1 MLNDRQL
8 SLLEKLE
15 HQPSSLAELA
25 QHAGV
30 SARTISRDIDYLN
43 FTLSGR
49 ARVTSQG
56 NAGVQLDI
64 LDRKHYFQLLQ
75 RHDNDDQLLALL
87 LLNGFTTRLQ
97 LADALNLPETLI
109 ADKLVKL
116 RQRYE
121 KVFIIAGRPGVGY
134 FIDEPEA
141 RQILI
146 LANLLK
152 KDPFVSS
159 LTGFNY
165 AAVERLTTGI
175 NMIQAWPTIHRDY
188 VVSVVLAVWAMRN
201 LIRSASLA
209 DGDHEIALCI
219 ENAGFYFNQRSLGM
233 LLSLLDNLQ
242 QQATRVDQQVI
253 QQLLDDALID
263 HPGGVQDPQLIEDL
277 TGHVTRC
284 AASPVWVAESRQS
297 SMNNLKA
304 AWPVAF
310 DMSIR
315 FIGLLRE
322 RLGIIVSDS
331 DLIGLYFACALE
343 RHQTDRQPVI
353 LLAEQNAI
361 ATINKLAIER
371 DVPNCRV
378 HVARSLPGL
387 MGLRDEIQPV
397 CIINNSHL
405 ELNVNLNNVL
415 NIRNI
420 ITPAGIGQIKDFLD
434 TVYIRQNLERLFP
447 VDACFHEENQP
458 NDTWLE
464 ICARVSQRLVR
475 QGHLTDEEAWRIC
488 QREQEGENLIVNQL
502 AIPHCWSEKE
512 TSFRGYFIALSRS
525 VVVNHEPVSHLLIA
539 CASASARHELKIFS
553 YLARTLYKHL
563 PGKIAGLK
571 SAEEFVRLLRE

>member
-8 SLLEKLE
+8 ALLEKLE
-15 HQPSSLAELA
+15 HQPCTLAELA
-25 QHAGV
+25 QQAGV
-30 SARTISRDIDYLN
+30 SGRTISRDIDYLN

-49 ARVTSQG
+49 ARVINQG
-56 NAGVQLDI
+56 SAGVQLEI
-64 LDRKHYFQLLQ
+64 LDRKHYFQYLQ

-97 LADALNLPETLI
+97 LADTLNLPETMI

-121 KVFIIAGRPGVGY
+121 KVFTVAGRPGVGY
-134 FIDEPEA
+134 FIDEPEQ

-152 KDPFVSS
+152 KDPFISP

-165 AAVERLTTGI
+165 SAFERITASIASL
-175 NMIQAWPTIHRDY
+175 QAWPAIHRDY
-188 VVSVVLAVWAMRN
+188 IVSVILAVWSMRN
-201 LIRSASLA
+201 LLRGGLRTAEEH
-209 DGDHEIALCI
+209 DIAQRI
-219 ENAGFYFNQRSLGM
+219 EAAGFYFSEKALSM
-233 LLSLLDNLQ
+233 LITLLNELQ
-242 QQATRVDQQVI
+242 AQATRINQTLI
-253 QQLLDDALID
+253 QQLLSETLSA
-263 HPGGVQDPQLIEDL
+263 HPGGILDAQLLEDL

-284 AASPVWVAESRQS
+284 AASPVWVAESRQG

-315 FIGLLRE
+315 FIALLRAQ
-322 RLGIIVSDS
+322 LGIVISDS

-353 LLAEQNAI
+353 LLAEQQAI

-371 DVPNCRV
+371 DVLNCRV
-378 HVARSLPGL
+378 HIAQTLAGL
-387 MGLRDEIQPV
+387 KEMLEEIAPV

-405 ELNVNLNNVL
+405 LLEDHHGSVL

-420 ITPAGIGQIKDFLD
+420 ITPSGIEQIKDFLD
-434 TVYIRQNLERLFP
+434 TVFIRQNLAHFFP
-447 VDACFHEENQP
+447 LEGSFHDDNHPKES
-458 NDTWLE
+458 WLE

-475 QGHLTDEEAWRIC
+475 EGRLTADEAWRIC
-488 QREQEGENLIVNQL
+488 RREQEGENLIVNQL

-512 TSFRGYFIALSRS
+512 RSFRGFFVTLSHPLT
-525 VVVNHEPVSHLLIA
+525 VNHEPVSHLLIA

-563 PGKIAGLK
+563 PGKIAGLRG
-571 SAEEFVRLLRE
+571 AADFVALLQE